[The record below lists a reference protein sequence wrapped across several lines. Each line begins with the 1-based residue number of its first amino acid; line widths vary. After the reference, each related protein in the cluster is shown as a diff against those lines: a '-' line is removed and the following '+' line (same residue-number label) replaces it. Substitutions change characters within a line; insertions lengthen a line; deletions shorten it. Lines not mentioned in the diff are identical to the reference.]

1 MLGRNDVHTAARLF
15 DPQRLTLAREFR
27 GLTKNEL
34 AEKVGKTASAISQFE
49 SGRARPDGLTLGRV
63 ALALGLPAPF
73 FAKVSDSLPLP
84 LILIEACHFRSLRS
98 ATQKNRRM
106 LLAKGALVSGLLSFL
121 EQKVILPE
129 EKLSPLIA
137 TPQDTEAIE
146 AFATAIRGKL
156 GLGLGPIG
164 NMVNLLERN
173 GIVVIPVDH
182 ECMDVDA
189 FSLWN
194 GKRPC
199 IFLVM
204 EKGSTS
210 RSRMDAAH
218 ELGHLLMHVDAV
230 PGSPELER
238 QANQFA
244 SAFLLPKGSFYH
256 EAPRRLDWEHIWE
269 LKRRWKVSAAAII
282 RRTYD
287 FGIFSEA
294 TYRRA
299 FMLLNQSGERGNE
312 KHEPPEEKPVAIAK
326 ALDAIAERW
335 PLGRIADELGLRAHD
350 LHGLISFVGAEP
362 PPLPDLEAEQ
372 LETKRAMASEGPLFD
387 LLNRKNKE

>member
-34 AEKVGKTASAISQFE
+34 AEKVGRTASALSQFE
-49 SGRARPDGLTLGRV
+49 SGRTRPDGHTLARI
-63 ALALGLPAPF
+63 ALALGLPASF
-73 FAKVSDSLPLP
+73 FAKVSDGLPLP

-106 LLAKGALVSGLLSFL
+106 LLAKGALVCGLLSFL

-129 EKLSPLIA
+129 EKLSALIA
-137 TPQDTEAIE
+137 APQDTEAIE
-146 AFATAIRGKL
+146 AFATAIRAKL

-173 GIVVIPVDH
+173 GVVVIPVDH
-182 ECMDVDA
+182 GCMDVDA

-199 IFLVM
+199 VFLVM

-218 ELGHLLMHVDAV
+218 ELGHLLMHVDAA

-238 QANQFA
+238 QANHFA
-244 SAFLLPKGSFYH
+244 SAFLLPKSSFYY
-256 EAPRRLDWEHIWE
+256 EAPKRLDWDHIWE

-287 FGIFSEA
+287 LGIFSEA

-299 FMLLNQSGERGNE
+299 FMFLNQSGARGNE
-312 KHEPPEEKPVAIAK
+312 KYEPPEEKPVAIAK
-326 ALDAIAERW
+326 ALEAIAERW

-350 LHGLISFVGAEP
+350 LHALISFVGSEP
-362 PPLPDLEAEQ
+362 PPAPSAEEPQ
-372 LETKRAMASEGPLFD
+372 LDQATDGPLFD
-387 LLNRKNKE
+387 WLKNTMKDKP